1 LLQEFDL
8 DRPLPV
14 RPRYTYALVTP
25 ESTGR
30 PQPRLYR
37 DCHGLATGSWE
48 QLNLR
53 LIADVNRNAVGQ
65 YKGFAAHSGVL
76 GVNGRAIALPADS
89 KGGKSTLTAAAVMAG
104 FDYASDES
112 LCLDLETGMVEPYP
126 KPITLSGD
134 SCRLLDVEWPADD
147 EQLGER
153 AFVPEDLGGE
163 TSSNSLEL
171 TDVVFS
177 EYGHEEATLTAVS
190 ASEIVAGLLKLSFNH
205 YKQPAESFRVV
216 TEIAQTA
223 RAWRLT
229 YGEPAEAVALLRSE
243 LVG

>member
-1 LLQEFDL
+1 MSQ
-8 DRPLPV
+8 PVPV
-14 RPRYTYALVTP
+14 RPRYTYALVTA

-30 PQPRLYR
+30 PHPRLYR
-37 DCHGLATGSWE
+37 DCRGLGTGSWE

-53 LIADVNRNAVGQ
+53 LVADLNRNAVNQ
-65 YKGFAAHSGVL
+65 YKGFAAHSGVI

-112 LCLDLETGMVEPYP
+112 LCLDFETKMVEPYP

-134 SCRLLDVEWPADD
+134 SCRLLDMKGPTHQ

-153 AFVPEDLGGE
+153 ALIPEDLGGK
-163 TSSNSLEL
+163 TSSNILEL

-177 EYGHEEATLTAVS
+177 EYGHNQAELNPVP

-205 YKQPAESFRVV
+205 YKQPAESFQLV
-216 TEIAQTA
+216 TEIARSA
-223 RAWRLT
+223 RAWRLM
-229 YGEPAEAVALLRSE
+229 YSEPAEAVALLRSE